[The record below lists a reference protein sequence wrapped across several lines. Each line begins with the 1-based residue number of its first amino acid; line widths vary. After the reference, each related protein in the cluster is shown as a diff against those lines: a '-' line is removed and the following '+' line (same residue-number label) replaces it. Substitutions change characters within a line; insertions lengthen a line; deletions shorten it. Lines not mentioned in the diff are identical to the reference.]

1 MNRLAVMIPA
11 HNEAQRV
18 GEVID
23 RVRGAIPDSTVFV
36 VDSGSTD
43 DTAAIAAAHGA
54 TVISQGSSGYGGAL
68 QTGYAA
74 LLQRS
79 WSTLVQLDGDG
90 QHPPEAIP
98 DLLRELNHADFVV
111 ASREGTDSQGAWH
124 RRLGNAGL
132 SWAVF
137 GLTGQRFHDVT
148 SGMWALDR
156 AAVTVLAEQLPTDT
170 WDAGVRV
177 LAHHAGLEMREV
189 PVEMSERQSGE
200 SMHDGWSGPRHFFR
214 SLRTSV
220 RVAWRKQRTA
230 TG

>member
-1 MNRLAVMIPA
+1 MNQLAVMIPA

-18 GEVID
+18 GDVID
-23 RVRGAIPDSTVFV
+23 RVRSTLPESCVFV

-43 DTAAIAAAHGA
+43 DTAAVATAHGA
-54 TVISQGSSGYGGAL
+54 TVISQGSAGYGGAL
-68 QTGYAA
+68 QKGYTT
-74 LLQRS
+74 LLQQD
-79 WSTLVQLDGDG
+79 WSALIQLDGDG

-98 DLLRELNHADFVV
+98 DLLRELEGADFVI

-137 GLTGQRFHDVT
+137 GLTGRRFHDVT

-177 LAHHAGLEMREV
+177 LAHHAGLQMREV
-189 PVEMSERQSGE
+189 PVEMSERVTGE

-220 RVAWRKQRTA
+220 RVAWRKQRSPTR
-230 TG
+230 